1 MSDLRGLIRE
11 VLAEELARMRPGE
24 GDTRIREEVVTLRS
38 NADLQA
44 FVQRIVALAQDGR
57 ARTEIEAGRH
67 VFRLAPGVGSA
78 AGTPAPM
85 AAHEPAAPAPTA
97 PPPTVRFERGL
108 VSERDIA
115 ALPDEQRSIRVGR
128 SVRFTPLAR
137 DELRRRNIR
146 IERAKS

>member
-11 VLAEELARMRPGE
+11 VLAEELARLRSGE
-24 GDTRIREEVVTLRS
+24 GDTRVREEVVTLRS

-57 ARTEIEAGRH
+57 SRAEIEAGRH
-67 VFRLAPGVGSA
+67 VFRLAPGGATAGA
-78 AGTPAPM
+78 APPM
-85 AAHEPAAPAPTA
+85 VAHQPAAPAPTA
-97 PPPTVRFERGL
+97 PPATVRFERGL

-115 ALPDEQRSIRVGR
+115 ALPEEQRSIRVGP